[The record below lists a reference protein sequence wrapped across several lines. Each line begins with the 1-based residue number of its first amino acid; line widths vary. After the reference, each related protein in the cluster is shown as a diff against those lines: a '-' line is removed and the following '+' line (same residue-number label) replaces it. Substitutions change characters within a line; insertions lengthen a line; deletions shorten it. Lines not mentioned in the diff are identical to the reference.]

1 MQVLRGDAFNEMADV
16 YSFGVVLWEMLSR
29 QACVRACEP
38 RVRVTC
44 ESRAS
49 HERVTCE
56 SLVSHTC
63 LAALQTGA
71 ARTRAARAHAR
82 PLSVRAGLNAGADTQ
97 TFTTHARAHAHTREN
112 TCT

>member
-1 MQVLRGDAFNEMADV
+1 MSVRARMQVLRGDAFNEMADV

-49 HERVTCE
+49 HERVTSE
-56 SLVSHTC
+56 
-63 LAALQTGA
+63 
-71 ARTRAARAHAR
+71 
-82 PLSVRAGLNAGADTQ
+82 
-97 TFTTHARAHAHTREN
+97 
-112 TCT
+112 